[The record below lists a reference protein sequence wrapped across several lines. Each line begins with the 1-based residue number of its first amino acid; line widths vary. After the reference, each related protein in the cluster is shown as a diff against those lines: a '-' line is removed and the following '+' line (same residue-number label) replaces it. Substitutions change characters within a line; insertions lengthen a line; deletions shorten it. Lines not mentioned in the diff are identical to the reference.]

1 MEKRGP
7 IAPARGALDRE
18 KEVGVGVGWAGRP
31 RGQESEQERGERKNG
46 ERLQTSDSCFVLWP

>member
-18 KEVGVGVGWAGRP
+18 KGVGLGGGRP
-31 RGQESEQERGERKNG
+31 RGQESERE
-46 ERLQTSDSCFVLWP
+46 TSDFR